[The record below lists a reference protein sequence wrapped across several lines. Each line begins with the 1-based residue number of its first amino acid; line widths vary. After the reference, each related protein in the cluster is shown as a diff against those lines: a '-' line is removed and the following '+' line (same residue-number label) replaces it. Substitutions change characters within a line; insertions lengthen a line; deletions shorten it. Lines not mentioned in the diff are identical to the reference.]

1 MLGTILSLF
10 VEFVD
15 NENKEYDQS
24 YPLRFLADRKLT
36 NPKGLK
42 TKSSNYHFTRNLWFI
57 SFQLCSSV
65 TFVLYISE
73 TTIIHSPA
81 SAYNH
86 SFILMLLKNLS
97 TGNETGCQPQKLMA
111 PIFSMLNKLFI
122 FQCPWGEKEV
132 IFCCSLYDFLFFLL
146 NYLPTPPLVPSTA
159 LLSFD

>member
-15 NENKEYDQS
+15 DENKEYHQS
-24 YPLRFLADRKLT
+24 YPLRFPADRKLT

-65 TFVLYISE
+65 TFVLCISE

-86 SFILMLLKNLS
+86 SFILMHLKNVKYRQRDWMS
-97 TGNETGCQPQKLMA
+97 A
-111 PIFSMLNKLFI
+111 PEVNGTAPVIFSMLNKLFI
-122 FQCPWGEKEV
+122 FQCPWGGKGG
-132 IFCCSLYDFLFFLL
+132 DFLLQFI
-146 NYLPTPPLVPSTA
+146 
-159 LLSFD
+159 